1 MKGGIFMPRKGH
13 IPKRKVLPDP
23 IYNSQ
28 VVTRLINNIMLD
40 GKKGVAQQI
49 LYGAFERIEKQTGRP
64 ALDVFND
71 AIANITPQLECR
83 SRRIGGANYQVP
95 VEVRPE
101 RKMTLC
107 LRWLTQYSRLIREK
121 TMEERLAAEIIDAS
135 NGLGASVKK
144 KDDTHRMAEANKAFA
159 HYQW

>member
-1 MKGGIFMPRKGH
+1 MPRKGH
-13 IPKRKVLPDP
+13 VPKRKVLPDP
-23 IYNSQ
+23 IYNSPII
-28 VVTRLINNIMLD
+28 TRLINSIMLD
-40 GKKGVAQQI
+40 GKRGVAQNI
-49 LYGAFERIEKQTGRP
+49 IYGAFERIEKQTGKP
-64 ALDVFND
+64 AMEVFND
-71 AIANITPQLECR
+71 ALNNITPQLEVR
-83 SRRIGGANYQVP
+83 ARRIGGANYQVP
-95 VEVRPE
+95 CEVRPE

-107 LRWLTQYSRLIREK
+107 LRWLTQYSILRKEK

>member
-1 MKGGIFMPRKGH
+1 MPRKGH
-13 IPKRKVLPDP
+13 VPHRKVLPDP
-23 IYNSQ
+23 IYNSPI
-28 VVTRLINNIMLD
+28 VTRLINNIMLD

-49 LYGAFERIEKQTGRP
+49 LYGAFERIEKKTGRP

-71 AIANITPQLECR
+71 ALNNIIPQLEVR
-83 SRRIGGANYQVP
+83 ARRIGGANYQVP

-107 LRWLTQYSRLIREK
+107 LRWLTQYSRLRKER
-121 TMEERLAAEIIDAS
+121 TMEERLANEIMDAA

-144 KDDTHRMAEANKAFA
+144 RDDTHRMAEANKAFA